1 MRLKS
6 PTQLL
11 VLALLTAL
19 ACVALPGASSA
30 AARTPRS
37 RSDPPRTDRLVAE
50 PQRAVRRLDSHNSTG
65 IVAGLLLPNGR
76 TRFFA
81 HGRGAAGNR
90 LAAGSVLEIG
100 SITKVFTGTLL
111 ADMAQRGEVGLDEP
125 VATLMPASVAVP
137 SRNGRQITLADLAT
151 HTSGLP
157 RDPTNLAPKD
167 PVQPYA
173 DYTVDQLYDFLAHA
187 TLTRDPGTQYEYSNV
202 GTGLL
207 GHAPALRAGRGYEQL
222 VRERILDPIGMRST
236 AITLTPS
243 MRGRFVPGHN
253 IFGSHRAMT
262 IARTPRRNAEPE
274 DRTGLSWIRAT

>member
-50 PQRAVRRLDSHNSTG
+50 PQRAVRGLDSHNSTG

-100 SITKVFTGTLL
+100 SITKVLTGTLL

-173 DYTVDQLYDFLAHA
+173 DYTVDQLYDFHAHP
-187 TLTRDPGTQYEYSNV
+187 RP
-202 GTGLL
+202 
-207 GHAPALRAGRGYEQL
+207 GHAVRVLGRRHRPSRPRALALRAGRGYEQP

-243 MRGRFVPGHN
+243 WRGRFVPGHN
-253 IFGSHRAMT
+253 IFGSRRAMT
-262 IARTPRRNAEPE
+262 IARTPRRNAEPG